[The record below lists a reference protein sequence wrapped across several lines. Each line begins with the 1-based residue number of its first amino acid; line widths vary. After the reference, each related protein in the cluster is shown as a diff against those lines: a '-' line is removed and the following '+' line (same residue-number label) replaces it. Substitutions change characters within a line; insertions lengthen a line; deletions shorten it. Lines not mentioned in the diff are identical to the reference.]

1 MRSLMNTTGPLT
13 MKSKSFIIICA
24 AALGALCLF
33 FMVLIIALIE
43 HHGKGGTGLPVG
55 RGEIIFALN
64 LTLVTATISSVLAM
78 IVSLPA
84 AYLLARYDFPG
95 KRFIDTLLFLPLVV
109 SPVALGAM
117 LLLFFN
123 TGIGRT
129 LEKLTGAIV
138 FETPAIVLAQ
148 FVVVVGLSLSL
159 VKSAFEQ
166 VTPRYEGVAVTLGAT
181 EWQAFSKVLLPLSRS
196 GIITAFLL
204 TWARAVGEF
213 GATVML
219 AGATPM
225 KTETLTIAIFLRL
238 SSADTHGAA
247 LLILISLLISF
258 IILFSVRTFHASYR
272 QSSM

>member
-1 MRSLMNTTGPLT
+1 MRSLMNTTEPLD
-13 MKSKSFIIICA
+13 MKNKLFITICA
-24 AALGALCLF
+24 AALGILSLF
-33 FMVLIIALIE
+33 FAVLIITLIDY
-43 HHGKGGTGLPVG
+43 HGKGSTVLPIS
-55 RGEIIFALN
+55 RGEIFFALS
-64 LTLVTATISSVLAM
+64 LTLITALISSILAM
-78 IVSLPA
+78 CAALPA

-95 KRFIDTLLFLPLVV
+95 KRFIDALLFLPLVV

-123 TGIGRT
+123 TAVGRA
-129 LEKLTGAIV
+129 LEKLTGPVV

-166 VTPRYEGVAVTLGAT
+166 VAPSYESVAITLGAT
-181 EWQAFSKVLLPLSRS
+181 EWQAFSRVLLPLSRN
-196 GIITAFLL
+196 GIVTAFLL

-225 KTETLTIAIFLRL
+225 KTETLTIAVFLRL

-247 LLILISLLISF
+247 VLILISLLISF
-258 IILFSVRTFHASYR
+258 IILLTVRSFYASCR

>member
-1 MRSLMNTTGPLT
+1 
-13 MKSKSFIIICA
+13 MKSRLFFTICA
-24 AALGALCLF
+24 AALAILVLF
-33 FMVLIIALIE
+33 FIVLIAALIE
-43 HHGKGGTGLPVG
+43 HHGKGSSALPVS
-55 RGEIIFALN
+55 RGEIVFALA
-64 LTLVTATISSVLAM
+64 LTLVTALISSLIA
-78 IVSLPA
+78 ICFALPA

-95 KRFIDTLLFLPLVV
+95 KHLIDALLFLPLVL
-109 SPVALGAM
+109 SPVAIGAM

-123 TGIGRT
+123 TVAGQAIER
-129 LEKLTGAIV
+129 LTGPIV

-148 FVVVVGLSLSL
+148 FAVVVGLSLSL

-166 VTPRYEGVAVTLGAT
+166 ITPKYESVAMTLGAT
-181 EWQAFSKVLLPLSRS
+181 EWQAFSKVLLPLSRN
-196 GIITAFLL
+196 GIVTAFLL

-247 LLILISLLISF
+247 LLILISLVISF
-258 IILFSVRTFHASYR
+258 IILVTVRTFHASGR
-272 QSSM
+272 QSAM